1 MRLPPP
7 FRSSACLQRLS
18 TLLTHQPLAGFT
30 LGCCTCLCCLLDH
43 PGSQT
48 IHLLL
53 NASLSVQALYCSFL
67 FPRLAQTVFPGIF
80 PDLTRYQAEADQASV
95 NQGHQPWKLSATMV
109 AGALAASLLNWSPN
123 SHAMRNELLTYSKQ
137 G

>member
-30 LGCCTCLCCLLDH
+30 LGCCTGLCCLLDH

-48 IHLLL
+48 IQLLIDRLFNLGERRLWMGRSPLRDGGKGSLALFFPTLVQVFGLHLGLL
-53 NASLSVQALYCSFL
+53 SS
-67 FPRLAQTVFPGIF
+67 
-80 PDLTRYQAEADQASV
+80 
-95 NQGHQPWKLSATMV
+95 
-109 AGALAASLLNWSPN
+109 
-123 SHAMRNELLTYSKQ
+123 
-137 G
+137 